1 MLKAWHLPVAPFI
14 KVQQDRLF
22 ITLWLSGESLPQ
34 RITLRAEEDNEE
46 LSLPMQR
53 LRQAPQ
59 PGVVAWRG
67 EISLASGQP
76 RRRYSFKLLWA
87 DHQRWFTPQ
96 GFTRFPPAR
105 LEQFAIDLPDAGP
118 QWVADQVFYQIFP
131 DRFARSA
138 ARDADQ
144 DAVYYHHAAGRE
156 IVRKAWDDPLT
167 GEAGGSTFYGGDLD
181 GISEKLPYL
190 KQLGVTALYLN
201 PVFAAPSVHKYDT
214 EDYRRVDPQFG
225 GDAAL
230 LRLRHNTQRAG
241 MRMILDGVFNHTG
254 DSHPWFDR
262 HQQGSGGAGHDP
274 DSPWRDWFTFSE
286 EGQAHNWLGYASL
299 PKLDY
304 RSTSLVNEIYAG
316 EDSIV
321 RHWLKAPWSM
331 DGWRLD
337 VVHML
342 GEGGGARNN
351 LQHIAGIT
359 QAAKQAQPEAFVFGE
374 HFGDARQWLQADAED
389 AAMNYRGFTFPIWG
403 FLANTDI
410 SYDPQKIDAQTC
422 MAWMDNY
429 RAGLSHQQQL
439 RMFNQLDSHDT
450 ARFKSLLGK
459 DVARL
464 PLAVVWL
471 FSWPGVPCIYYGD
484 EVGVDG
490 NNDPFC
496 RKPFPWDPALQDTQL
511 LALYQRMAKLRKAH
525 QALRYGGCQVI
536 YAEDNVVVF
545 VRVYKQQRVLVA
557 INRGEAC
564 EVVIEDSPLLNV
576 AGLDAAGGRRRLPGR
591 GADPP
596 GHLRQRLV
604 RPLMVELAQQV
615 AAEERLP
622 PPALSQPIIPA
633 APGHIGNILFPPA
646 GDAFLHQTAF
656 YQPRASDMA
665 RQKAAAQ
672 PGAQ

>member
-14 KVQQDRLF
+14 KVQQDRLC

-96 GFTRFPPAR
+96 GFSRFPPAR
-105 LEQFAIDLPDAGP
+105 LEQFAVDLPDAGP

-138 ARDADQ
+138 ARDAEQ

-156 IVRKAWDDPLT
+156 IVRKAWDEPLT

-262 HQQGSGGAGHDP
+262 HQQGSGGAGHHP
-274 DSPWRDWFTFSE
+274 DSPWRDWFTFSG

-351 LQHIAGIT
+351 LRHIAGIT
-359 QAAKQAQPEAFVFGE
+359 QAAKQTQPEAFVFGE

-564 EVVIEDSPLLNV
+564 EVVIEDSPLLDV
-576 AGLDAAGGRRRLPGR
+576 GAWTLQEGAGAFHDGVLTLPAISACVWSGR
-591 GADPP
+591 
-596 GHLRQRLV
+596 
-604 RPLMVELAQQV
+604 
-615 AAEERLP
+615 
-622 PPALSQPIIPA
+622 
-633 APGHIGNILFPPA
+633 
-646 GDAFLHQTAF
+646 
-656 YQPRASDMA
+656 
-665 RQKAAAQ
+665 
-672 PGAQ
+672 

>member
-14 KVQQDRLF
+14 KEQQERLI
-22 ITLWLSGESLPQ
+22 ITLWLSGDDLPP
-34 RITLRAEEDNEE
+34 RVTLRAEEDNEE
-46 LSLPMQR
+46 LSLPMHR
-53 LRQAPQ
+53 LRQEPY

-67 EISLASGQP
+67 EINLVNGQP

-87 DHQRWFTPQ
+87 DRQSWFTPQ
-96 GFTRFPPAR
+96 GFNRFPPAR
-105 LEQFAIDLPDAGP
+105 LEQFAVDLPDSGP
-118 QWVADQVFYQIFP
+118 QWVTEQVFYQIFP
-131 DRFARSA
+131 DRFARSQS
-138 ARDADQ
+138 RETGQ
-144 DAVYYHHAAGRE
+144 DEIYYHHAAGHD
-156 IVRKAWDDPLT
+156 IVRKEWDEPITD
-167 GEAGGSTFYGGDLD
+167 EAIGSTFYGGDLD

-201 PVFAAPSVHKYDT
+201 PVFVAPSVHKYDT

-230 LRLRHNTQRAG
+230 LRLRHNTQKEG
-241 MRMILDGVFNHTG
+241 MRLILDGVFNHSG
-254 DSHPWFDR
+254 DTHAWFDR
-262 HQQGSGGAGHDP
+262 HQRGSGGACHNA
-274 DSPWRDWFTFSE
+274 DSPWRDWYTFSS
-286 EGQAHNWLGYASL
+286 EGVAHDWLGYASL

-304 RSTSLVNEIYAG
+304 RSATLVNEIYGG
-316 EDSIV
+316 EDSVV

-342 GEGGGARNN
+342 GEGGCARNN
-351 LQHIAGIT
+351 LRHITGIT
-359 QAAKQAQPEAFVFGE
+359 HAAKQEQPEAFVFGE

-389 AAMNYRGFTFPIWG
+389 SAMNYRGFTFPLWG

-422 MAWMDNY
+422 MAWMENY

-490 NNDPFC
+490 YNDPFC
-496 RKPFPWDPALQDTQL
+496 RKPFPWDPALQDSDL
-511 LALYQRMAKLRKAH
+511 LDLYKRMGTLRKSN

-557 INRGEAC
+557 INRAEAC
-564 EVVIEDSPLLNV
+564 EVVIEDSPLLDVNAWQLKEGTGV
-576 AGLDAAGGRRRLPGR
+576 LHDGVLTLP
-591 GADPP
+591 AI
-596 GHLRQRLV
+596 
-604 RPLMVELAQQV
+604 
-615 AAEERLP
+615 
-622 PPALSQPIIPA
+622 S
-633 APGHIGNILFPPA
+633 
-646 GDAFLHQTAF
+646 
-656 YQPRASDMA
+656 ASVWFNH
-665 RQKAAAQ
+665 
-672 PGAQ
+672 

>member
-105 LEQFAIDLPDAGP
+105 LEQFAIDLPDAGL

-138 ARDADQ
+138 ARVADQ

-304 RSTSLVNEIYAG
+304 RSTGLVNEIYAG

-422 MAWMDNY
+422 MVWMDNY

-576 AGLDAAGGRRRLPGR
+576 AGWTQQEGAGAFQDGVLTLPAISANVWSGR
-591 GADPP
+591 
-596 GHLRQRLV
+596 
-604 RPLMVELAQQV
+604 
-615 AAEERLP
+615 
-622 PPALSQPIIPA
+622 
-633 APGHIGNILFPPA
+633 
-646 GDAFLHQTAF
+646 
-656 YQPRASDMA
+656 
-665 RQKAAAQ
+665 
-672 PGAQ
+672 

>member
-156 IVRKAWDDPLT
+156 IVRKAWDEPLT

-262 HQQGSGGAGHDP
+262 HQQGSGGAGHYP

-359 QAAKQAQPEAFVFGE
+359 QAAKQTQPEVFVFGE

-511 LALYQRMAKLRKAH
+511 LALYQRMAKLRKAQ

-545 VRVYKQQRVLVA
+545 VRVYKLQRVLVA

-576 AGLDAAGGRRRLPGR
+576 AGWTLLEGAGAFQDGVLTLPAISASVWSGR
-591 GADPP
+591 
-596 GHLRQRLV
+596 
-604 RPLMVELAQQV
+604 
-615 AAEERLP
+615 
-622 PPALSQPIIPA
+622 
-633 APGHIGNILFPPA
+633 
-646 GDAFLHQTAF
+646 
-656 YQPRASDMA
+656 
-665 RQKAAAQ
+665 
-672 PGAQ
+672 

>member
-118 QWVADQVFYQIFP
+118 QWGADQVFYQIFP

-138 ARDADQ
+138 ARVADQ

-422 MAWMDNY
+422 MVWMDNY

-576 AGLDAAGGRRRLPGR
+576 AGWTLQEGAGAFQDGVLTLPAISANVWSGR
-591 GADPP
+591 
-596 GHLRQRLV
+596 
-604 RPLMVELAQQV
+604 
-615 AAEERLP
+615 
-622 PPALSQPIIPA
+622 
-633 APGHIGNILFPPA
+633 
-646 GDAFLHQTAF
+646 
-656 YQPRASDMA
+656 
-665 RQKAAAQ
+665 
-672 PGAQ
+672 

>member
-53 LRQAPQ
+53 LRQAPR

-96 GFTRFPPAR
+96 GFSRFPPAR
-105 LEQFAIDLPDAGP
+105 LEQFAVDLPDAGP

-138 ARDADQ
+138 ARDAEQ

-156 IVRKAWDDPLT
+156 IVRKAWDEPLT

-262 HQQGSGGAGHDP
+262 HQQGSGGAGHHP
-274 DSPWRDWFTFSE
+274 DSPWRDWFTFSG

-351 LQHIAGIT
+351 LRHIAGIT
-359 QAAKQAQPEAFVFGE
+359 LAAKQTQPEAFVFGE

-536 YAEDNVVVF
+536 YSEDNVVVF

-564 EVVIEDSPLLNV
+564 EVVIEDSPLLDV
-576 AGLDAAGGRRRLPGR
+576 GAWTLQEGAGAFHNGVLTLPAISACVWSGR
-591 GADPP
+591 
-596 GHLRQRLV
+596 
-604 RPLMVELAQQV
+604 
-615 AAEERLP
+615 
-622 PPALSQPIIPA
+622 
-633 APGHIGNILFPPA
+633 
-646 GDAFLHQTAF
+646 
-656 YQPRASDMA
+656 
-665 RQKAAAQ
+665 
-672 PGAQ
+672 

>member
-105 LEQFAIDLPDAGP
+105 LEQFAIDLPDASP

-156 IVRKAWDDPLT
+156 IVRKAWDEPLT

-484 EVGVDG
+484 EMGVDG

-564 EVVIEDSPLLNV
+564 EVVIEDSPLLDV
-576 AGLDAAGGRRRLPGR
+576 GAWTLQEGAGAFHDGVLTLPAISACVWSGR
-591 GADPP
+591 
-596 GHLRQRLV
+596 
-604 RPLMVELAQQV
+604 
-615 AAEERLP
+615 
-622 PPALSQPIIPA
+622 
-633 APGHIGNILFPPA
+633 
-646 GDAFLHQTAF
+646 
-656 YQPRASDMA
+656 
-665 RQKAAAQ
+665 
-672 PGAQ
+672 